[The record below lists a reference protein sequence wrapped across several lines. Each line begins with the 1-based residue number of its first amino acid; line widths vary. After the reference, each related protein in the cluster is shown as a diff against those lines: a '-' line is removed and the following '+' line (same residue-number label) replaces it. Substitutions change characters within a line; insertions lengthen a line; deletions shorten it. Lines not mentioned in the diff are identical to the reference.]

1 MRTTKLKRD
10 WIFLAVFALTAVT
23 HATEPPKLSHNPFA
37 RPPSEVTLPAQPLLR
52 TDGTTLPLD
61 LRATLVGANDKLA
74 NVAGKVIRPG
84 DEVNGYTLL
93 QVFEDRAIF
102 RKAGN
107 ELTIYVKPDLEEN
120 DE

>member
-1 MRTTKLKRD
+1 MNIMKFKRTS
-10 WIFLAVFALTAVT
+10 IILATFALTALT
-23 HATEPPKLSHNPFA
+23 RAAEPPSLAHNPFA
-37 RPPSEVTLPAQPLLR
+37 RPPSEVAIPARPLLR

-61 LRATLVGANDKLA
+61 LRATLVSSNDKLA

-84 DEVNGYTLL
+84 DEVDGYTLL
-93 QVFEDRAIF
+93 QVFEDRAVF

-107 ELTIYVKPDLEEN
+107 RLTIYVKPDLEED